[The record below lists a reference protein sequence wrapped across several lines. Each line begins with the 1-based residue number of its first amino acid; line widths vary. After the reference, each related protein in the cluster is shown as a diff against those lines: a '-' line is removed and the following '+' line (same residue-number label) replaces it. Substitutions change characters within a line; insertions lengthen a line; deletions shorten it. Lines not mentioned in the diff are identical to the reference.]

1 MKRDKRV
8 WAGVLAAAVLWLVS
22 VCAGS
27 DDLSAAA
34 EAVHQSGLARRLVQ
48 WELGGL
54 FRAADSLSLPAALAL
69 EQSPQLARARYEIE
83 TAGREEP
90 VESPQVLDAED
101 DPSPAPA
108 AEEKPAD
115 TGGDMARTLAVT
127 TEDGYVRVG
136 DVFIKNTSRQTVED
150 IAFDG
155 TFAAKL
161 GADAPQVLI
170 LHTHGSEAYTMPEGQ
185 EYVST
190 GTFRTADGSVSVI
203 RVGDEIAAA
212 LSQHG
217 ISVLHDRALYD
228 DPEYNGAYYR
238 AEDAIEAYLEKYPSI
253 SFILDV
259 HRDALEDKAGHQYKV
274 ITREDPSCAQVS
286 LVMGSSWEGWQE
298 NLKLAVAV
306 QQHLTDQYPTLMR
319 PVTVRNS
326 DYNEYFTPGSLLVE
340 VGAAGNS
347 LDEALKAAHLF
358 GQGLAKV
365 ITAKAA
371 Q

>member
-1 MKRDKRV
+1 MKRDKRA
-8 WAGVLAAAVLWLVS
+8 WAGVLAAATLWLAS

-27 DDLSAAA
+27 DDLTAAVN
-34 EAVHQSGLARRLVQ
+34 AVRQSGLVRRLVQ
-48 WELGGL
+48 WELGSL
-54 FRAADSLSLPAALAL
+54 FRPTDTMGLPALLAL
-69 EQSPQLARARYEIE
+69 EQSPQLARARYDVE
-83 TAGREEP
+83 AARREEP
-90 VESPQVLDAED
+90 EETPEVLDTED
-101 DPSPAPA
+101 ASSPAPA
-108 AEEKPAD
+108 ATEENGTTPNS
-115 TGGDMARTLAVT
+115 DMARTVAVT
-127 TEDGYVRVG
+127 TEDGYIRVG

-150 IAFDG
+150 IVFDG

-161 GADAPQVLI
+161 GEDAPQVLI

-190 GTFRTADGSVSVI
+190 GSFRTADASVSVM
-203 RVGDEIAAA
+203 RVGDEMAAV
-212 LSQHG
+212 LSEHG

-298 NLKLAVAV
+298 NLKLAAAV

-340 VGAAGNS
+340 VGAAGNT
-347 LDEALKAAHLF
+347 LDEALAAARLF
-358 GQGLAKV
+358 ANGFAEVVTGA
-365 ITAKAA
+365 
-371 Q
+371 

>member
-34 EAVHQSGLARRLVQ
+34 EAVHQSGLVRRLVQ

-90 VESPQVLDAED
+90 AETPQVLDAED

-347 LDEALKAAHLF
+347 LDEALAAARLF
-358 GQGLAKV
+358 AHGFAEVVTG
-365 ITAKAA
+365 T
-371 Q
+371 

>member
-108 AEEKPAD
+108 AEEKPTQ

-347 LDEALKAAHLF
+347 LDEALAAARLF
-358 GQGLAKV
+358 AHGFAEVVTGA
-365 ITAKAA
+365 
-371 Q
+371 

>member
-1 MKRDKRV
+1 MKRDKRA
-8 WAGVLAAAVLWLVS
+8 WAGVLAAATLWLAS

-27 DDLSAAA
+27 DDLTAAVN
-34 EAVHQSGLARRLVQ
+34 AVRQSGLVRRLVQ
-48 WELGGL
+48 WELGSL
-54 FRAADSLSLPAALAL
+54 FRPTDTMGLPALLAL
-69 EQSPQLARARYEIE
+69 EQSPQLARARYDVE
-83 TAGREEP
+83 AARREEP
-90 VESPQVLDAED
+90 EETPEVLDTED

-108 AEEKPAD
+108 VTEESGTTPNS
-115 TGGDMARTLAVT
+115 DMARTVAVT
-127 TEDGYVRVG
+127 TEDGYIRVG

-150 IAFDG
+150 IVFDG

-161 GADAPQVLI
+161 GEDAPQVLI

-190 GTFRTADGSVSVI
+190 GSFRTADASVSVM
-203 RVGDEIAAA
+203 RVGDEMAAV
-212 LSQHG
+212 LSEHG

-298 NLKLAVAV
+298 NLKLAAAV

-340 VGAAGNS
+340 VGAAGNT
-347 LDEALKAAHLF
+347 LDEALAAARLF
-358 GQGLAKV
+358 ANGFAEVVTGA
-365 ITAKAA
+365 
-371 Q
+371 

>member
-1 MKRDKRV
+1 MKRDKRA
-8 WAGVLAAAVLWLVS
+8 WAGVLAAATLWLAS

-27 DDLSAAA
+27 DDLTAAVN
-34 EAVHQSGLARRLVQ
+34 AVRQSGLVRRLVQ
-48 WELGGL
+48 WELGSL
-54 FRAADSLSLPAALAL
+54 FRPTDTMGLPALLAL
-69 EQSPQLARARYEIE
+69 EQSPQLARARYDVEAARREDPEE
-83 TAGREEP
+83 TPE
-90 VESPQVLDAED
+90 VLDTED

-108 AEEKPAD
+108 ASEENETASN
-115 TGGDMARTLAVT
+115 GDMARTVAVT
-127 TEDGYVRVG
+127 TEDGYIRVG

-150 IAFDG
+150 IVFDG

-161 GADAPQVLI
+161 GEDAPQVLI

-190 GTFRTADGSVSVI
+190 GSFRTADASVSVM
-203 RVGDEIAAA
+203 RVGDEMAAV
-212 LSQHG
+212 LSEHG

-298 NLKLAVAV
+298 NLKLAAAV

-319 PVTVRNS
+319 PETVRNS

-340 VGAAGNS
+340 VGAAGNT
-347 LDEALKAAHLF
+347 LDEALAAARLF
-358 GQGLAKV
+358 ANGFAEVVTGA
-365 ITAKAA
+365 
-371 Q
+371 

>member
-1 MKRDKRV
+1 MKRDKRA
-8 WAGVLAAAVLWLVS
+8 WAGVLAAATLWLAS

-27 DDLSAAA
+27 DDLTAAVN
-34 EAVHQSGLARRLVQ
+34 AVRQSGLVRRLVQ
-48 WELGGL
+48 WELGSL
-54 FRAADSLSLPAALAL
+54 FPPTDTMGLPAL
-69 EQSPQLARARYEIE
+69 QSPQLARARYDVE
-83 TAGREEP
+83 AARREEP
-90 VESPQVLDAED
+90 EETPEVLDTED

-108 AEEKPAD
+108 ATEENGTTPNS
-115 TGGDMARTLAVT
+115 DMARTVAVT
-127 TEDGYVRVG
+127 TEDGYIRVG

-150 IAFDG
+150 IVFDG

-161 GADAPQVLI
+161 GEDAPQVLI
-170 LHTHGSEAYTMPEGQ
+170 LHTHGSEAYTMVEGQ

-190 GTFRTADGSVSVI
+190 GSFRTADASVSVM
-203 RVGDEIAAA
+203 RVGDEMAAV
-212 LSQHG
+212 LSEHG

-298 NLKLAVAV
+298 NLKLAAAV

-340 VGAAGNS
+340 VGAAGNT
-347 LDEALKAAHLF
+347 LDEALAAARLF
-358 GQGLAKV
+358 ANGFAEVVTGA
-365 ITAKAA
+365 
-371 Q
+371 

>member
-286 LVMGSSWEGWQE
+286 LVMGSSWDGWQE

-347 LDEALKAAHLF
+347 LDEALAAARLF
-358 GQGLAKV
+358 AHGFAEVVTGK
-365 ITAKAA
+365 
-371 Q
+371 

>member
-1 MKRDKRV
+1 MKRDKRA
-8 WAGVLAAAVLWLVS
+8 WAGVLAAATLWLAS

-27 DDLSAAA
+27 DDLTAAVN
-34 EAVHQSGLARRLVQ
+34 AVRQSGLVRRLVQ
-48 WELGGL
+48 WELGSL
-54 FRAADSLSLPAALAL
+54 FRPTDTMGLPALLAL
-69 EQSPQLARARYEIE
+69 EQSPQLARARYDVE
-83 TAGREEP
+83 AARREEP
-90 VESPQVLDAED
+90 EEMPEVLDTED
-101 DPSPAPA
+101 APSPAPA
-108 AEEKPAD
+108 ATEKNGTTPNS
-115 TGGDMARTLAVT
+115 DMARTVAVT
-127 TEDGYVRVG
+127 TEDGYIRVG

-150 IAFDG
+150 IVFDG

-161 GADAPQVLI
+161 GEDAPQVLI

-190 GTFRTADGSVSVI
+190 GSFRTADASVSVM
-203 RVGDEIAAA
+203 RVGDEMAAV
-212 LSQHG
+212 LSEHG

-298 NLKLAVAV
+298 NLKLAAAV

-340 VGAAGNS
+340 VGAAGNT
-347 LDEALKAAHLF
+347 LDEALAAARLF
-358 GQGLAKV
+358 ANGFAEVVTGA
-365 ITAKAA
+365 
-371 Q
+371 

>member
-1 MKRDKRV
+1 MKRDKRA
-8 WAGVLAAAVLWLVS
+8 WAGVLAAATLWLAS

-27 DDLSAAA
+27 DDLTAAVN
-34 EAVHQSGLARRLVQ
+34 AVRQSGLVRRLVQ
-48 WELGGL
+48 WELGSL
-54 FRAADSLSLPAALAL
+54 FRPTDTMGLPALLAL
-69 EQSPQLARARYEIE
+69 EQSPQLARARYDVE
-83 TAGREEP
+83 AARREEP
-90 VESPQVLDAED
+90 EETPEVLDTED

-108 AEEKPAD
+108 ATEENG
-115 TGGDMARTLAVT
+115 TTSNSDMARTVAVT
-127 TEDGYVRVG
+127 TEDGYIRVG

-150 IAFDG
+150 IVFDG

-161 GADAPQVLI
+161 GEDAPQVLI

-190 GTFRTADGSVSVI
+190 GSFRTADASVSVM
-203 RVGDEIAAA
+203 RVGDEMAAV
-212 LSQHG
+212 LSEHG

-298 NLKLAVAV
+298 NLKLAAAV
-306 QQHLTDQYPTLMR
+306 QQHLTDQSPTLMR

-340 VGAAGNS
+340 VGAAGNT
-347 LDEALKAAHLF
+347 LDEALAAARLF
-358 GQGLAKV
+358 ANGFAEVVTGA
-365 ITAKAA
+365 
-371 Q
+371 

>member
-1 MKRDKRV
+1 MKRDKRA
-8 WAGVLAAAVLWLVS
+8 WAGVLAAATLWLAS

-27 DDLSAAA
+27 DDLTAAVN
-34 EAVHQSGLARRLVQ
+34 AVRQSGLVRRLVQ
-48 WELGGL
+48 WELGSL
-54 FRAADSLSLPAALAL
+54 FRPTDTMGLPALLAL
-69 EQSPQLARARYEIE
+69 EQSPQLARARYDVE
-83 TAGREEP
+83 AARREEP
-90 VESPQVLDAED
+90 EETPEVLDTED

-108 AEEKPAD
+108 ATEENG
-115 TGGDMARTLAVT
+115 TTSNSDMARTVAVT
-127 TEDGYVRVG
+127 TEDGYIRVG

-150 IAFDG
+150 IVFDG

-161 GADAPQVLI
+161 GEDAPQVLI

-190 GTFRTADGSVSVI
+190 GSFRTADASVSVM
-203 RVGDEIAAA
+203 RVGDEMAAV
-212 LSQHG
+212 LSEHG

-274 ITREDPSCAQVS
+274 ITREDPSRAQVS

-298 NLKLAVAV
+298 NLKLAAAV

-340 VGAAGNS
+340 VGAAGNT
-347 LDEALKAAHLF
+347 LDEALAAARLF
-358 GQGLAKV
+358 ANGFAEVVTGA
-365 ITAKAA
+365 
-371 Q
+371 

>member
-69 EQSPQLARARYEIE
+69 EQSPQLARARYAIE

-347 LDEALKAAHLF
+347 LDEALAAARLF
-358 GQGLAKV
+358 AHGFAEVVTG
-365 ITAKAA
+365 T
-371 Q
+371 

>member
-1 MKRDKRV
+1 MKRDKRA
-8 WAGVLAAAVLWLVS
+8 WAGVLAAATLWLAS

-27 DDLSAAA
+27 DDLTAAVN
-34 EAVHQSGLARRLVQ
+34 AVRQSGLVRRLVQ
-48 WELGGL
+48 WELGSL
-54 FRAADSLSLPAALAL
+54 FRPTDTMGLPALLAL
-69 EQSPQLARARYEIE
+69 EQSPQLARARYDVE
-83 TAGREEP
+83 AARREEP
-90 VESPQVLDAED
+90 EETPEVLDTED

-108 AEEKPAD
+108 ATEENGTTPNS
-115 TGGDMARTLAVT
+115 DMARTVAVT
-127 TEDGYVRVG
+127 TEDGYIRVG

-150 IAFDG
+150 IVFDG

-161 GADAPQVLI
+161 GEDAPQVLI
-170 LHTHGSEAYTMPEGQ
+170 LHTHSSEAYTMPEGQ

-190 GTFRTADGSVSVI
+190 GSFRTADASVSVM
-203 RVGDEIAAA
+203 RVGDEMAAV
-212 LSQHG
+212 LSEHG

-298 NLKLAVAV
+298 NLKLAAAV

-340 VGAAGNS
+340 VGAAGNT
-347 LDEALKAAHLF
+347 LDEALAAARLF
-358 GQGLAKV
+358 ANGFAEVVTGA
-365 ITAKAA
+365 
-371 Q
+371 

>member
-90 VESPQVLDAED
+90 AETPQVLDAED

-108 AEEKPAD
+108 AEEKPTD

-347 LDEALKAAHLF
+347 LDEALAAARLF
-358 GQGLAKV
+358 AHGFAEVVTG
-365 ITAKAA
+365 T
-371 Q
+371 

>member
-83 TAGREEP
+83 TAGQEEP
-90 VESPQVLDAED
+90 VETPQVLDAED

-347 LDEALKAAHLF
+347 LDEALAAARLF
-358 GQGLAKV
+358 AHGFAEVVTG
-365 ITAKAA
+365 T
-371 Q
+371 

>member
-1 MKRDKRV
+1 MKRDKRA
-8 WAGVLAAAVLWLVS
+8 WAGVLAAATLWLAS

-27 DDLSAAA
+27 DDLTAAVN
-34 EAVHQSGLARRLVQ
+34 AVRQSGLVRRLVQ
-48 WELGGL
+48 WELGSL
-54 FRAADSLSLPAALAL
+54 FRPTDTMGLPALLAL
-69 EQSPQLARARYEIE
+69 EQSPQLARARYDVE
-83 TAGREEP
+83 AARREEP
-90 VESPQVLDAED
+90 EETPEVLDTED
-101 DPSPAPA
+101 GPSPAPA
-108 AEEKPAD
+108 ATEESGTTPNS
-115 TGGDMARTLAVT
+115 DMARTVAVT
-127 TEDGYVRVG
+127 TEDGYIRVG

-150 IAFDG
+150 IVFDG

-161 GADAPQVLI
+161 GEDAPQVLI

-190 GTFRTADGSVSVI
+190 GSFRTADASVSVM
-203 RVGDEIAAA
+203 RVGDEMAAV
-212 LSQHG
+212 LSEHG

-298 NLKLAVAV
+298 NLKLAAAV

-340 VGAAGNS
+340 VGAAGNT
-347 LDEALKAAHLF
+347 LDEALAAARLF
-358 GQGLAKV
+358 ANGFAEVVTGA
-365 ITAKAA
+365 
-371 Q
+371 

>member
-115 TGGDMARTLAVT
+115 TGSDMARTLAVT

-238 AEDAIEAYLEKYPSI
+238 AEDAIEAYLEKYPST

-274 ITREDPSCAQVS
+274 ITREDPNCAQVS

-347 LDEALKAAHLF
+347 LDEALAAARLF
-358 GQGLAKV
+358 AHGFAEVVTG
-365 ITAKAA
+365 T
-371 Q
+371 

>member
-90 VESPQVLDAED
+90 VESPQVLDTED

-347 LDEALKAAHLF
+347 LDEALAAARLF
-358 GQGLAKV
+358 AHGFAEVVTG
-365 ITAKAA
+365 T
-371 Q
+371 

>member
-1 MKRDKRV
+1 MKRDKRA
-8 WAGVLAAAVLWLVS
+8 WAGVLAAATLWLAS

-27 DDLSAAA
+27 DDLTAAVN
-34 EAVHQSGLARRLVQ
+34 AVRQSGLVRRLVQ
-48 WELGGL
+48 WELGSL
-54 FRAADSLSLPAALAL
+54 FRPTDTMGLPALLAL
-69 EQSPQLARARYEIE
+69 EQSPQLARARYDVE
-83 TAGREEP
+83 AARREEP
-90 VESPQVLDAED
+90 EETPEVLDTED

-108 AEEKPAD
+108 ATKENRTTPNS
-115 TGGDMARTLAVT
+115 DMARTVAVT
-127 TEDGYVRVG
+127 TEDGYIRVG

-150 IAFDG
+150 IVFDG

-161 GADAPQVLI
+161 GEDAPQVLI

-190 GTFRTADGSVSVI
+190 GSFRTADASVSVM
-203 RVGDEIAAA
+203 RVGDEMAAV
-212 LSQHG
+212 LSEHG

-298 NLKLAVAV
+298 NLKLAAAV

-340 VGAAGNS
+340 VGAAGNT
-347 LDEALKAAHLF
+347 LDEALAAARLF
-358 GQGLAKV
+358 ANGFAEVVTGA
-365 ITAKAA
+365 
-371 Q
+371 

>member
-1 MKRDKRV
+1 MKRDKRA
-8 WAGVLAAAVLWLVS
+8 WAGVLAAATLWLAS

-27 DDLSAAA
+27 DDLTAAVN
-34 EAVHQSGLARRLVQ
+34 AVRQSGLVRRLVQ
-48 WELGGL
+48 WELGSL
-54 FRAADSLSLPAALAL
+54 FRPTDTMGLPALLAL
-69 EQSPQLARARYEIE
+69 EQSPQLARARYDVE
-83 TAGREEP
+83 AARREEP
-90 VESPQVLDAED
+90 EETPEVLDTEEG
-101 DPSPAPA
+101 PSPAPA
-108 AEEKPAD
+108 AREENGTTPNS
-115 TGGDMARTLAVT
+115 DMARTVAVT
-127 TEDGYVRVG
+127 TEDGYIRVG

-150 IAFDG
+150 IVFDG

-161 GADAPQVLI
+161 GEDAPQVLI
-170 LHTHGSEAYTMPEGQ
+170 LHTHGSEAYTMVEGQ

-190 GTFRTADGSVSVI
+190 GSFRTADASVSVM
-203 RVGDEIAAA
+203 RVGDEMAAV
-212 LSQHG
+212 LSEHG

-298 NLKLAVAV
+298 NLKLAAAV

-340 VGAAGNS
+340 VGAAGNT
-347 LDEALKAAHLF
+347 LDEALAAARLF
-358 GQGLAKV
+358 ANGFAEVVKGA
-365 ITAKAA
+365 
-371 Q
+371 

>member
-1 MKRDKRV
+1 MKRDKRA
-8 WAGVLAAAVLWLVS
+8 WAGVLAAATLWLAS

-27 DDLSAAA
+27 DDLTAAVN
-34 EAVHQSGLARRLVQ
+34 AVRQSGLVRRLVQ
-48 WELGGL
+48 WELGSL
-54 FRAADSLSLPAALAL
+54 FRPTDAMGLPALLAL
-69 EQSPQLARARYEIE
+69 EQSPQLARARYDVE
-83 TAGREEP
+83 AARREEP
-90 VESPQVLDAED
+90 EETPEVLDTED

-108 AEEKPAD
+108 ATEKNGTAPNS
-115 TGGDMARTLAVT
+115 DMARTVAVT
-127 TEDGYVRVG
+127 KEDGYIRVG

-150 IAFDG
+150 IVFDG

-161 GADAPQVLI
+161 GEDAPQVLI

-190 GTFRTADGSVSVI
+190 GSFRTADASVSVM
-203 RVGDEIAAA
+203 RVGDEMAAV
-212 LSQHG
+212 LSEHG

-228 DPEYNGAYYR
+228 DPAYNGAYYR

-298 NLKLAVAV
+298 NLKLAAAV

-340 VGAAGNS
+340 VGAAGNT
-347 LDEALKAAHLF
+347 LDEALAAARLF
-358 GQGLAKV
+358 ANGFAEVVTGA
-365 ITAKAA
+365 
-371 Q
+371 

>member
-1 MKRDKRV
+1 M
-8 WAGVLAAAVLWLVS
+8 LWLVS

-90 VESPQVLDAED
+90 VETPQILDAED
-101 DPSPAPA
+101 APSPAPA
-108 AEEKPAD
+108 AEEKPAAS
-115 TGGDMARTLAVT
+115 GGDMARTLAVT

-347 LDEALKAAHLF
+347 LDEALAAARLF
-358 GQGLAKV
+358 AHGFAEVVTG
-365 ITAKAA
+365 T
-371 Q
+371 

>member
-1 MKRDKRV
+1 MKRDKRA
-8 WAGVLAAAVLWLVS
+8 WAGMLAAATLWLAS

-27 DDLSAAA
+27 DDLTAAVN
-34 EAVHQSGLARRLVQ
+34 AVRQSGLVRRLVQ
-48 WELGGL
+48 WELGSL
-54 FRAADSLSLPAALAL
+54 FRPTDTMGLPALLAL
-69 EQSPQLARARYEIE
+69 EQSPQLARARYDVE
-83 TAGREEP
+83 AARREEP
-90 VESPQVLDAED
+90 EETPEVLDTED

-108 AEEKPAD
+108 ATEENGTTPNS
-115 TGGDMARTLAVT
+115 DMARTVAVT
-127 TEDGYVRVG
+127 TEDGYIRVG

-150 IAFDG
+150 IVFDG

-161 GADAPQVLI
+161 GEDAPQVLI

-190 GTFRTADGSVSVI
+190 GSFRTADASVSVM
-203 RVGDEIAAA
+203 RVGDEMAAV
-212 LSQHG
+212 LSEHG

-298 NLKLAVAV
+298 NLKMAAAV

-340 VGAAGNS
+340 VGAAGNT
-347 LDEALKAAHLF
+347 LDEALAAARLF
-358 GQGLAKV
+358 ANGFAEVVTGA
-365 ITAKAA
+365 
-371 Q
+371 

>member
-1 MKRDKRV
+1 MKRDKRA
-8 WAGVLAAAVLWLVS
+8 WAGVLAAATLWLAS

-27 DDLSAAA
+27 DDLTAAVN
-34 EAVHQSGLARRLVQ
+34 AVRQSGLVRRLVQ
-48 WELGGL
+48 WELGSL
-54 FRAADSLSLPAALAL
+54 FRPTDTMGLPALLAL
-69 EQSPQLARARYEIE
+69 EQSPQLARARYDVE
-83 TAGREEP
+83 AARREEP
-90 VESPQVLDAED
+90 EETPEVLDTED
-101 DPSPAPA
+101 ALSPAPA
-108 AEEKPAD
+108 ATEENGTTPNS
-115 TGGDMARTLAVT
+115 DMARTVAVT
-127 TEDGYVRVG
+127 TEDGYIRVG

-150 IAFDG
+150 IVFDG

-161 GADAPQVLI
+161 GEDAPQVLI

-190 GTFRTADGSVSVI
+190 GSFRTADASVSVM
-203 RVGDEIAAA
+203 RVGDEMAAV
-212 LSQHG
+212 LSEHG

-298 NLKLAVAV
+298 NLKLAAAV

-340 VGAAGNS
+340 VGAAGNT
-347 LDEALKAAHLF
+347 LDEALAAARLF
-358 GQGLAKV
+358 ANGFAEVMTGA
-365 ITAKAA
+365 
-371 Q
+371 

>member
-1 MKRDKRV
+1 MKRDKRA
-8 WAGVLAAAVLWLVS
+8 WAGVLAAATLWLAS

-27 DDLSAAA
+27 DDLTAAVN
-34 EAVHQSGLARRLVQ
+34 AVRQSGLVRRLVQ
-48 WELGGL
+48 WELGSL
-54 FRAADSLSLPAALAL
+54 FRPTDTMGLPALLAL
-69 EQSPQLARARYEIE
+69 EQSPQLARARYDVE
-83 TAGREEP
+83 AARREEP
-90 VESPQVLDAED
+90 EETPEVLDTED

-108 AEEKPAD
+108 ATEENGTASNS
-115 TGGDMARTLAVT
+115 DMARTVAVT
-127 TEDGYVRVG
+127 TEDGYIRVG

-150 IAFDG
+150 IVFDG

-161 GADAPQVLI
+161 GEDAPQVLI

-190 GTFRTADGSVSVI
+190 GSFRTADASVSVM
-203 RVGDEIAAA
+203 RVGDEMAAV
-212 LSQHG
+212 LSEHG

-298 NLKLAVAV
+298 NLKLAAAV

-340 VGAAGNS
+340 VGAAGNT
-347 LDEALKAAHLF
+347 LDEALAAARLF
-358 GQGLAKV
+358 ANGFAEVVTGA
-365 ITAKAA
+365 
-371 Q
+371 

>member
-1 MKRDKRV
+1 MKRDKRA
-8 WAGVLAAAVLWLVS
+8 WAGVLAAATLWLAS

-27 DDLSAAA
+27 DDLTAAVN
-34 EAVHQSGLARRLVQ
+34 AVRQSGLVRRLVQ
-48 WELGGL
+48 WELGSL
-54 FRAADSLSLPAALAL
+54 FRPTDTMGLPALLAL
-69 EQSPQLARARYEIE
+69 EQSPQLARARYDVE
-83 TAGREEP
+83 AARREEP
-90 VESPQVLDAED
+90 EETPEVLDTED

-108 AEEKPAD
+108 ATEKNGTTPNS
-115 TGGDMARTLAVT
+115 DMARTVAVT
-127 TEDGYVRVG
+127 TEDGYIRVG

-150 IAFDG
+150 IVFDG

-161 GADAPQVLI
+161 GEDAPQVLI

-190 GTFRTADGSVSVI
+190 GSFRTADASVSVM
-203 RVGDEIAAA
+203 RVGDEMAAV
-212 LSQHG
+212 LSEHG

-298 NLKLAVAV
+298 NLKLAAAV

-340 VGAAGNS
+340 VGAAGNT
-347 LDEALKAAHLF
+347 LDEALAAARLF
-358 GQGLAKV
+358 ANGFAEVVTGA
-365 ITAKAA
+365 
-371 Q
+371 

>member
-1 MKRDKRV
+1 MKRDKRA
-8 WAGVLAAAVLWLVS
+8 WAGVLAAATLWLAS

-27 DDLSAAA
+27 DDLTAAVN
-34 EAVHQSGLARRLVQ
+34 AVRQSGLVRRLVQ
-48 WELGGL
+48 WELGSL
-54 FRAADSLSLPAALAL
+54 FPPTDTMGLPALLAL
-69 EQSPQLARARYEIE
+69 EQSPQLARARYDVE
-83 TAGREEP
+83 AARREEP
-90 VESPQVLDAED
+90 EETPEVLDTED

-108 AEEKPAD
+108 ATEENGTTPNS
-115 TGGDMARTLAVT
+115 DMARTVAVT
-127 TEDGYVRVG
+127 TEDGYIRVG

-150 IAFDG
+150 IVFDG

-161 GADAPQVLI
+161 GEDAPQVLI
-170 LHTHGSEAYTMPEGQ
+170 LHTHGSEAYTMVEGQ

-190 GTFRTADGSVSVI
+190 GSFRTADASVSVM
-203 RVGDEIAAA
+203 RVGDEMAAV
-212 LSQHG
+212 LSEHG

-298 NLKLAVAV
+298 NLKLAAAV

-340 VGAAGNS
+340 VGAAGNT
-347 LDEALKAAHLF
+347 LDEALAAARLF
-358 GQGLAKV
+358 ANGFAEVVTGA
-365 ITAKAA
+365 
-371 Q
+371 

>member
-1 MKRDKRV
+1 MKRDKRA
-8 WAGVLAAAVLWLVS
+8 WAGVLAAATLWLAS

-27 DDLSAAA
+27 DDLTAAVN
-34 EAVHQSGLARRLVQ
+34 AVRQSGLIRRLVQ
-48 WELGGL
+48 WELGSL
-54 FRAADSLSLPAALAL
+54 FRPTDTMGLPALLAL
-69 EQSPQLARARYEIE
+69 EQSPQLARARYDVE
-83 TAGREEP
+83 AARREEP
-90 VESPQVLDAED
+90 EETPEVLDTED
-101 DPSPAPA
+101 APSPTPA
-108 AEEKPAD
+108 ATEESGTASNS
-115 TGGDMARTLAVT
+115 DMARTVAVT
-127 TEDGYVRVG
+127 TEDGYIRVG

-150 IAFDG
+150 IVFDG

-161 GADAPQVLI
+161 GEDAPQVLI

-190 GTFRTADGSVSVI
+190 GSFRTADASVSVM
-203 RVGDEIAAA
+203 RVGDEMAAV
-212 LSQHG
+212 LSEHG

-298 NLKLAVAV
+298 NLKLAAAV

-340 VGAAGNS
+340 VGAAGNT
-347 LDEALKAAHLF
+347 LDEALAAARLF
-358 GQGLAKV
+358 ANGFAEVVTGA
-365 ITAKAA
+365 
-371 Q
+371 

>member
-1 MKRDKRV
+1 MKRDKRA
-8 WAGVLAAAVLWLVS
+8 WAGVLAAATLWLAS

-27 DDLSAAA
+27 DDLTAAVN
-34 EAVHQSGLARRLVQ
+34 AVRQSGLVRRLVQ
-48 WELGGL
+48 WELGSL
-54 FRAADSLSLPAALAL
+54 FRPTDTMGLPALLAL
-69 EQSPQLARARYEIE
+69 EQSPQLARARYDVE
-83 TAGREEP
+83 AARREEP
-90 VESPQVLDAED
+90 EETPEVLDTED

-108 AEEKPAD
+108 ATEENGTTPNS
-115 TGGDMARTLAVT
+115 DMARTVAVT
-127 TEDGYVRVG
+127 TEDGYIRVG

-150 IAFDG
+150 IVFDG

-161 GADAPQVLI
+161 GEDAPQVLI

-190 GTFRTADGSVSVI
+190 GSFRTADASVSVM
-203 RVGDEIAAA
+203 RVGDEMAAV
-212 LSQHG
+212 LSEHG

-298 NLKLAVAV
+298 SLKLAAAV

-340 VGAAGNS
+340 VGAAGNT
-347 LDEALKAAHLF
+347 LDEALAAARLF
-358 GQGLAKV
+358 ANGFAEVVTGA
-365 ITAKAA
+365 
-371 Q
+371 